1 MDLDEF
7 KSLLNRQPVAG
18 HSEQELMAILRKKGD
33 SALDK
38 VIRNLKMELLFGA
51 VLILILGIAALL
63 TPDSTILRGLGI
75 FLLIMLVAQFLLYR
89 PIGIKLKSLRAS
101 TDQDLR
107 HWLESLYAT
116 LSLFVKYYQLS
127 MVILFPAGLI
137 IGGLLGYNAAGD
149 PSEPLLPK
157 GEPNILASVAVV
169 GFSLILI
176 AASWWFMKW
185 AIQYLYGQYLKQ
197 LETLIAELNDQQQ
210 SGE

>member
-18 HSEQELMAILRKKGD
+18 HSEQELKAILRKKGD

-51 VLILILGIAALL
+51 VLILILGIVALL
-63 TPDSTILRGLGI
+63 TPDSKIIRGLGI
-75 FLLIMLVAQFLLYR
+75 FLLVMLVAQYLLYR
-89 PIGIKLKSLRAS
+89 PIGIRLRSLRAS

-107 HWLESLYAT
+107 HWLESLHAT

-127 MVILFPAGLI
+127 MVILFPVGLI
-137 IGGLLGYNAAGD
+137 IGGIIGYNAAGD
-149 PSEPLLPK
+149 PNEPLVPQ
-157 GEPNILASVAVV
+157 GEPNLMISIAVL
-169 GFSLILI
+169 GFSLVLL
-176 AASWWFMKW
+176 AGSWWFMKW

-197 LETLIAELNDQQQ
+197 LETLIAELR
-210 SGE
+210 GEEEKW